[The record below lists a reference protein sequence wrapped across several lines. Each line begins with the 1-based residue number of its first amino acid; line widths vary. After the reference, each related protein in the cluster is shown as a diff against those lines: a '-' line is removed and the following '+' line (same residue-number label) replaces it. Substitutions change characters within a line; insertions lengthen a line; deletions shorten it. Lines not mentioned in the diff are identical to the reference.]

1 MIRALAALA
10 LLPALASA
18 TPWTRLLVEVD
29 DDGARVVAA
38 SPGRATSS
46 DAATADPRWLHAEE
60 PVDGRWTGELV
71 LRERAVL
78 ALDVPGD
85 VLGRTLP
92 LRIGERTL
100 DLTVPLSPAATPS
113 LPRDGLEV
121 RTLVDSG
128 PSDARQDV
136 VFLAEGY
143 TEDERERFF
152 DDVTA
157 ALSYLALLEPH
168 DTTLGLV
175 NVHGVFTPS
184 AESGADHPE
193 AAPPTTADTALHCT
207 YGAFDIDRLIVCD
220 DAAVLALASESPGDD
235 VRVVLVN
242 DPTYGGSGGVTY
254 ATAYT
259 GDLME
264 QTVAHEMGHSDAG
277 LADEYLYGG
286 PAPAGALPVPNCSP
300 EAASTPW
307 DAWRDGD
314 SVDAFAGCSWTDWF
328 RPTDDQCLMNVL
340 QDRFC
345 PACRERVVT
354 TVWSHLDRIVVE
366 ASPTEAT
373 LGLGDEITFTVDT
386 VPLDGTELAW
396 AWWLDGQLQP
406 ETGPSL
412 TLQRREIAHGDHD
425 LRVEVG
431 LDTPFVRGARAPA
444 MDDSVEFAVTAEG
457 CGCYGGTPRGA
468 WLLLFL
474 LPLGRRR
481 VA

>member
-1 MIRALAALA
+1 MIRALATLA
-10 LLPALASA
+10 LLPTLASA

-29 DDGARVVAA
+29 DDGARVLAA
-38 SPGRATSS
+38 SPGRAPSS
-46 DAATADPRWLHAEE
+46 TGALADPRWLHAEE
-60 PVDGRWTGELV
+60 PVDGRWTGQLL

-78 ALDVPGD
+78 PLDVPGD
-85 VLGRTLP
+85 ALGRSIP
-92 LRIGERTL
+92 LRVGARSLTL
-100 DLTVPLSPAATPS
+100 DVPLSPAAPPS
-113 LPRDGLEV
+113 IPRDGLEV

-152 DDVTA
+152 DDATA

-193 AAPPTTADTALHCT
+193 AEPPSVADTALDCT

-220 DAAVLALASESPGDD
+220 DAAVLALAAEAPGDD

-242 DPTYGGSGGVTY
+242 DATYGGSGGASY

-259 GDLME
+259 GELME

-286 PAPAGALPVPNCSP
+286 PAPAGSLPVPNCSP
-300 EAASTPW
+300 AADSTPW

-314 SVDAFAGCSWTDWF
+314 AVDAFPGCSWTDWY
-328 RPTDDQCLMNVL
+328 RPTDDACLMNVL

-345 PACRERVVT
+345 PACRERVIT

-366 ASPTEAT
+366 VSPTEAT
-373 LGLGDEITFTVDT
+373 LGPGDEVTFTVDT
-386 VPLDGTELAW
+386 VPLGGAELAW
-396 AWWLDGQLQP
+396 TWWLDDQRQP
-406 ETGPSL
+406 EAGPSL
-412 TLQRREIAHGDHD
+412 TLLRREVARGEHT

-431 LDTPFVRGARAPA
+431 LDTAFVRGERATA
-444 MDDSVEFAVTAEG
+444 MDDAVELAVTAEG
-457 CGCYGGTPRGA
+457 CGCYGGAPRGA
-468 WLLLFL
+468 WLLVLL